1 MRTGAVVVLSLSLFG
16 CATAFRST
24 RETIHVESTPNGAE
38 LKANGRSVG
47 QTPTDL
53 KVERK
58 RSTELT
64 LEKPGYETYHGIPK
78 RNINAAWLTLDIAT
92 CVVPVAF
99 CIPLIL
105 DAVTGAWYDV
115 NNYHASMKPG
125 TSTPA
130 QPTGSAVVVTPPPAA
145 TPSASSGP
153 PPEMSESERK
163 ATARAAY
170 MEGIKLQESGR
181 CPEAIARFE
190 AAQKFYQAPT
200 HLLHLAQCQAATGK
214 LVEASETYESLVRTP
229 LTKESPEA
237 FRHAQETGK
246 KELATLRPRVPTLR
260 VQVVPAPNTLSGLV
274 VKWNENT
281 IPPEVLG
288 IARPVNPGRYR
299 VTVQAAGYKESTAEI
314 EVAEGKAESLTIKLM
329 K

>member
-1 MRTGAVVVLSLSLFG
+1 MRTGPVVVLSLSLFG
-16 CATAFRST
+16 CAAAFRGT
-24 RETIHVESTPNGAE
+24 RDTIHVESTPNGAE
-38 LKANGRSVG
+38 LMANGRPAG
-47 QTPTDL
+47 QTPTDI

-64 LEKPGYETYHGIPK
+64 LEKPGYETYRGIPK
-78 RNINAAWLTLDIAT
+78 RNINAAWLTLDIVT
-92 CVVPVAF
+92 CVFPIAL
-99 CIPLIL
+99 CIPLIV
-105 DAVTGAWYDV
+105 DAATGAWYDV
-115 NNYHASMKPG
+115 NNYHASMRPG

-130 QPTGSAVVVTPPPAA
+130 PPTDSAVVVAPPPAA
-145 TPSASSGP
+145 TPSEPSGP

-170 MEGIKLQESGR
+170 MEGVKLQESGR

-229 LTKESPEA
+229 LTNESPEA

-246 KELATLRPRVPTLR
+246 KELAALRPRVPTLR
-260 VQVVPAPNTLSGLV
+260 VQVVPAPSTLSGLV
-274 VKWNENT
+274 VNGT
-281 IPPEVLG
+281 T
-288 IARPVNPGRYR
+288 ARSLPRSSASRDRSTPA
-299 VTVQAAGYKESTAEI
+299 VTG
-314 EVAEGKAESLTIKLM
+314 
-329 K
+329 